1 MFFGVNMFTKRILVS
16 LILLIFLLLMIVDAS
31 FYSNSLNSNELSFIS
46 YYKNTPLPDKIIN
59 KFNKPRFY
67 SVVFIPAVLCLAVYQ
82 IATRDSNRN
91 PLTLKVYRK
100 SVYQAFHPDS
110 NFV

>member
-1 MFFGVNMFTKRILVS
+1 MFFGVNMFTKRLFVSFIL
-16 LILLIFLLLMIVDAS
+16 IIFLLLMIIDAS
-31 FYSNSLNSNELSFIS
+31 FNSNSINANELSFIS

-67 SVVFIPAVLCLAVYQ
+67 SVVFIPVVLCLAVFQ
-82 IATRDSNRN
+82 IAARDSNRN
-91 PLTLKVYRK
+91 PLTLRVYRK